1 MVEGIEIFKKRF
13 ENYIDCYTVIGGA
26 ACEILMTDIALAF
39 RETRDIDIILIVE
52 EKFPDFARLFWQFI
66 KEGGYK
72 CGWKNNDK
80 MHFYRFTQPKAGY
93 PIQIELFSR
102 NLEQRFETDIGIIP
116 IHIEDDISSL
126 SAILLD
132 ENYYDLMMEGRIV
145 VNGIPVL
152 DSAYLIVFKMYA
164 FMNLESEKKKGKF
177 VKERDYKKHKYDV
190 FRLLQIID
198 RNKRIFLVPEIKKMV
213 NSFCD
218 FMSQEEIPYN
228 NLGILA
234 GDKENDLALIKQIF
248 SI

>member
-13 ENYIDCYTVIGGA
+13 E
-26 ACEILMTDIALAF
+26 TD
-39 RETRDIDIILIVE
+39 T
-52 EKFPDFARLFWQFI
+52 
-66 KEGGYK
+66 
-72 CGWKNNDK
+72 
-80 MHFYRFTQPKAGY
+80 
-93 PIQIELFSR
+93 
-102 NLEQRFETDIGIIP
+102 GIIP

-164 FMNLESEKKKGKF
+164 FMNLESEKKKGNF

-198 RNKRIFLVPEIKKMV
+198 RNKKIFLVPEIKKMV